1 MAGIIVRNYVHGAV
15 NNHRKDHL
23 N

>member
-1 MAGIIVRNYVHGAV
+1 MAGIIVRNYVHRAV
-15 NNHRKDHL
+15 NSHRKDHL